1 MADDPLWYGLATLMY
16 SPVESGPTA
25 SRANVSDILHD
36 PRNTLAL
43 LQYPS
48 RPMANVTGFTGG
60 VYTVGE
66 DEDDPGFMVRFK
78 KPLIRVIVFHL

>member
-1 MADDPLWYGLATLMY
+1 MVDAPSWYGVATLMY
-16 SPVESGPTA
+16 TQVESGPTG

-48 RPMANVTGFTGG
+48 RPMANVTRFTGG
-60 VYTVGE
+60 MYTVGE
-66 DEDDPGFMVRFK
+66 DEDDGGFMACF
-78 KPLIRVIVFHL
+78 LEIIF